1 MATGVLGRNDLSAA
15 TNTSVYVVPADTF
28 AVVTVNITN
37 RGASAATVR
46 IALSDSGTP
55 NNADFIEYDTS
66 IPAKGVLERTGIVV
80 QAAKAI
86 VVRSSA
92 IDVTAVVMGI
102 ETSTA

>member
-1 MATGVLGRNDLSAA
+1 MATGVLGRSDLSAA
-15 TNTSVYVVPADTF
+15 TDTSVYVVPADTF
-28 AVVTVNITN
+28 AVVTVNVCN

-55 NNADFIEYDTS
+55 TNADYIEYDVQV
-66 IPAKGVLERTGIVV
+66 PANGVLERTGIVA

-86 VVRSSA
+86 IVRSSA
-92 IDVTAVVMGI
+92 INVSAVVMGI